1 MNHFIRSVLLLI
13 QILVFSYPVFAAKVT
28 ATVDATNINKFDIFT
43 FKIEAEG
50 FDTSPKVDI
59 TPILNAFSIVSGPS
73 QQTNISWV
81 NGKMKSSRNLTW
93 TLSPSKTGILTIP
106 SLKVMFGKSTFNFRR
121 SYSDIRN

>member
-1 MNHFIRSVLLLI
+1 MNHFIRSVLLLS

-28 ATVDATNINKFDIFT
+28 ATVDATNINKSDIFT

-50 FDTSPKVDI
+50 VDTSPKVDI

-106 SLKVMFGKSTFNFRR
+106 SPIF
-121 SYSDIRN
+121 